1 MIIKLKVKSSIIA
14 LCFISFVGCGGNTS
28 ERTTL
33 EETADGA
40 LEKESEQAVFQLT
53 GRMETGNKCMGYGM
67 VQDGMSGQPQ
77 ICKFCWMSTN
87 MLMQQGWT
95 GFNGRYGMVDA
106 AFNELPTDYF
116 DYLDS
121 GDGMQ
126 TDDGGANGA
135 QIEEEIERHL
145 RNIESLEQQLKYVE
159 GTINSSYLEQ
169 QIILEQQEVKRL
181 KRMLK

>member
-1 MIIKLKVKSSIIA
+1 MAGLSFKS
-14 LCFISFVGCGGNTS
+14 LMFVFVVFVLFSCGRSNLHGTNYEKDDGS
-28 ERTTL
+28 EL
-33 EETADGA
+33 E
-40 LEKESEQAVFQLT
+40 LQEQQEYIQLT
-53 GRMETGNKCMGYGM
+53 GRMETCNKCMGYGM
-67 VQDGMSGQPQ
+67 VQDGTSGQPQ

-106 AFNELPTDYF
+106 AFNQLPADYF

-126 TDDGGANGA
+126 TDDGGANRA

-181 KRMLK
+181 KRMLE